1 MDCGIVSYVAGTTP
15 ISNDTVAGILAE
27 NFVYS
32 ELYRLYKKHNLKG
45 NKPCCSIYDNYELDF
60 MLVDRNDR
68 KYGIEVKS
76 NKSNKTK
83 SLKTYK
89 NRALIDEAYIAEI
102 TRGGKGVEV
111 SSIPIYTVGCRFPY
125 N

>member
-1 MDCGIVSYVAGTTP
+1 LQAGKIRNDLLSERRFYFMDCGIVSYVAGTTP

-89 NRALIDEAYIAEI
+89 NRAFTY
-102 TRGGKGVEV
+102 
-111 SSIPIYTVGCRFPY
+111 SSQPRVG
-125 N
+125 

>member
-60 MLVDRNDR
+60 MLVDRNNR

-76 NKSNKTK
+76 NNKLSENK
-83 SLKTYK
+83 IQRGMKKEVVKT
-89 NRALIDEAYIAEI
+89 L
-102 TRGGKGVEV
+102 
-111 SSIPIYTVGCRFPY
+111 
-125 N
+125 

>member
-76 NKSNKTK
+76 NNKLSENKIQRGMKKWWYDKSYIDKNV
-83 SLKTYK
+83 SYTY
-89 NRALIDEAYIAEI
+89 NIYIWY
-102 TRGGKGVEV
+102 
-111 SSIPIYTVGCRFPY
+111 IYWYVW
-125 N
+125 

>member
-1 MDCGIVSYVAGTTP
+1 MINVDIWITDRYNRWNYKIRQNLKNGERSGMINYCRQER
-15 ISNDTVAGILAE
+15 LE

-45 NKPCCSIYDNYELDF
+45 YKPCCSIYDNYELDF

-76 NKSNKTK
+76 NNKLSENK
-83 SLKTYK
+83 IQRGMKKEVVKT
-89 NRALIDEAYIAEI
+89 L
-102 TRGGKGVEV
+102 
-111 SSIPIYTVGCRFPY
+111 
-125 N
+125 